1 MNNVIGCNSHHSL
14 TGRDAMYSVRCHRDL
29 RTLHVASLLVRLA
42 SDWTETTPHLIANV
56 GNNYELRVMN
66 YELRVMNYEL
76 RVIFILCRAQMIE
89 GEAH

>member
-1 MNNVIGCNSHHSL
+1 
-14 TGRDAMYSVRCHRDL
+14 MYSVRCHRDL

-66 YELRVMNYEL
+66 YELRV
-76 RVIFILCRAQMIE
+76 IFILCRAQMIE